1 QVRIAVHGMPRI
13 GPGRALKRALEGF
26 WAGRVTA
33 DQLEETAASIRRQNW
48 ESMAAAGVDFV
59 PSNDFSLYDH
69 MLDAA
74 LLVGAVPARFA
85 RGNGLR
91 GNASNGEAGLQR
103 YFTLARGGVVD
114 GHQVGALDLTKWFD
128 TNYHQLV
135 PELGP
140 DTVFRSD
147 VTKAVGELAEASVLG
162 IPTVSAVVG
171 PLTFLLRSAPAER
184 GFDVMSLLDPLV
196 DTYLEV
202 LAELRGQGVAWVR
215 LDEPSLVEERSVV
228 ELHAL
233 DRAYRRLSES
243 RDRPNISI
251 ATYFGHVGTAM
262 SILADLPVEGVG
274 LDFCRGPQNL
284 DLLRTAGGLLG
295 KVLFAGVVDGRN
307 VWANDLEASLD
318 LLGQLD
324 GLADE
329 AVASTSC
336 SLLHVP
342 LSLAAERVPAA
353 GGAPDHDALDHGAL
367 DDEVRPW
374 LSFAHEKLD
383 ELAVLARAAGRERS
397 AVDAEVLEALDAN
410 RAAQQA
416 RRQSSRVVDDAVR
429 RRVAEVGDADLRRSA
444 PYLERAVAQHGELG
458 LPLLPTTTIGSFPQT
473 PELRTERAAWRAGQ
487 LDDDGYRRSLQAEI
501 DRVVA
506 LQEEVGLDV
515 LVHGEPE
522 RDDMVRYFADQLT
535 GFVLPTE
542 GWVQSYGSRCVRP
555 AVLFGDVSR
564 PRPMTVEWARY
575 AQSLT
580 AKPMKG
586 MLTGPVTML
595 RWSFVRDDQPEA
607 DTAMQLALAIR
618 EELVDLQSAGTAVIQ
633 VDEPAL
639 REGLPLRAAER
650 PAYLSWATR
659 AFRLVTSAADSA
671 TQVHTHMCY
680 AQLGDIVDAL
690 ADLEI
695 DVISLEAAR
704 AGMGLLDDL
713 VGARYLGGV
722 GPDVYDVH
730 SPAVPDVDQIR
741 VLLDRAVEAVGPDR
755 LWVNPDC
762 GLKTRRY
769 DEVRPALRHM
779 VAAAHQERSALGVE
793 A

>member
-1 QVRIAVHGMPRI
+1 MRTAVHGMPRI

-26 WAGRVTA
+26 WNGRVTA
-33 DQLEETAASIRRQNW
+33 AQLEETATSIRRQNW
-48 ESMAAAGVDFV
+48 DTMAAAGVDFV

-74 LLVGAVPARFA
+74 LMVGAVPARFGRH
-85 RGNGLR
+85 RGHGPGTGGGL
-91 GNASNGEAGLQR
+91 ER
-103 YFTLARGGVVD
+103 YFALARGGEID
-114 GHQVGALDLTKWFD
+114 GRQVAPLDLTKWFD
-128 TNYHQLV
+128 TNYHHLV

-140 DTVFRSD
+140 DAAFTADASH
-147 VTKAVGELAEASVLG
+147 AVGQLAEASGLG
-162 IPTVSAVVG
+162 LSTTPALVG
-171 PLTFLLRSAPAER
+171 PLTLLLRSAPAQQ
-184 GFDVMSLLDPLV
+184 GFDVISLLDPLV
-196 DTYLEV
+196 DAYLEV
-202 LAELRGQGVAWVR
+202 TAELRSHGAEWVR
-215 LDEPSLVEERSVV
+215 FDEPSLAEERSGA
-228 ELHAL
+228 ELQAL
-233 DRAYRRLSES
+233 ERAYRRLSGS

-251 ATYFGHVGTAM
+251 ATYFGPVGAALP
-262 SILADLPVEGVG
+262 SLADLPVEGVG
-274 LDFCRGPQNL
+274 LDFCRGPENL
-284 DLLRTAGGLLG
+284 ELLRVAGGLPG

-324 GLADE
+324 GLAQE
-329 AVASTSC
+329 VVASTSC

-342 LSLAAERVPAA
+342 LSLAAE
-353 GGAPDHDALDHGAL
+353 PDL

-383 ELAVLARAAGRERS
+383 ELALLGRAAGRERS
-397 AVDAEVLEALDAN
+397 TVDADVIAALEANLGV
-410 RAAQQA
+410 QHA
-416 RRQSSRVVDDAVR
+416 RRQSARVVDPAVR
-429 RRVAEVGDADLRRSA
+429 RRVAELGDTDRRRSS
-444 PYLERAVAQHGELG
+444 PYRDRALAQQAQLG

-473 PELRTERAAWRAGQ
+473 PELRTERAAWRAGR
-487 LDDDGYRRSLQAEI
+487 LDGDGYRRSLRAEI
-501 DRVVA
+501 DRVIA

-522 RDDMVRYFADQLT
+522 RDDMVRYFAEQLT
-535 GFVLPTE
+535 GFVLPAE

-555 AVLFGDVSR
+555 PVLFGDVSR
-564 PRPMTVEWARY
+564 PGPMTVEWARY
-575 AQSLT
+575 AQSRT
-580 AKPMKG
+580 SKPVKG

-607 DTAMQLALAIR
+607 DTAVPLALAIR
-618 EELVDLQSAGTAVIQ
+618 DELVDLQSAGTTVIQ

-639 REGLPLRAAER
+639 REGLPLRATER
-650 PAYLSWATR
+650 PAYLAWATR
-659 AFRLVTSAADSA
+659 AFRLVASAADAS

-680 AQLGDIVDAL
+680 AQLGAIVDAL

-722 GPDVYDVH
+722 GPGVYDVH
-730 SPAVPDVDQIR
+730 SPAVPDVVQIR
-741 VLLDRAVEAVGPDR
+741 TLLDRAVEILGPDR

-762 GLKTRRY
+762 GLKTR
-769 DEVRPALRHM
+769 
-779 VAAAHQERSALGVE
+779 
-793 A
+793 

>member
-1 QVRIAVHGMPRI
+1 MPRI
-13 GPGRALKRALEGF
+13 GPGRALKRVLEGF
-26 WAGRVTA
+26 WAGRVAA

-147 VTKAVGELAEASVLG
+147 VTKAVGELAEASGLG

-233 DRAYRRLSES
+233 DRTYRRLSES

-251 ATYFGHVGTAM
+251 ATYFGHVGAAM

-342 LSLAAERVPAA
+342 LSLGAERVPAA

-416 RRQSSRVVDDAVR
+416 RRESSRVVDDAVR

-580 AKPMKG
+580 AKPVKG

-722 GPDVYDVH
+722 GPGVYDVH

>member
-1 QVRIAVHGMPRI
+1 
-13 GPGRALKRALEGF
+13 
-26 WAGRVTA
+26 
-33 DQLEETAASIRRQNW
+33 
-48 ESMAAAGVDFV
+48 
-59 PSNDFSLYDH
+59 
-69 MLDAA
+69 
-74 LLVGAVPARFA
+74 
-85 RGNGLR
+85 
-91 GNASNGEAGLQR
+91 
-103 YFTLARGGVVD
+103 
-114 GHQVGALDLTKWFD
+114 
-128 TNYHQLV
+128 
-135 PELGP
+135 
-140 DTVFRSD
+140 
-147 VTKAVGELAEASVLG
+147 
-162 IPTVSAVVG
+162 
-171 PLTFLLRSAPAER
+171 
-184 GFDVMSLLDPLV
+184 MSLLDPLV

-251 ATYFGHVGTAM
+251 ATYFGHVGAAM

-284 DLLRTAGGLLG
+284 DLLRTAGGLPG

-353 GGAPDHDALDHGAL
+353 GSAPDHGALDHGAL

-374 LSFAHEKLD
+374 LSFAREKLD

-397 AVDAEVLEALDAN
+397 AVDAEVREALDAN

-429 RRVAEVGDADLRRSA
+429 RRVAEVGPHADLRRSA

-473 PELRTERAAWRAGQ
+473 PELRTERAAWLAGQ

-501 DRVVA
+501 ERVVA
-506 LQEEVGLDV
+506 VQEEVGLDV

-580 AKPMKG
+580 AKPVKG

-722 GPDVYDVH
+722 GPGVYDVH

-779 VAAAHQERSALGVE
+779 VAAAHQVRSALGVE